1 MWVKVKDSGIG
12 IPKSN
17 LKKLF
22 DPNHQFSTMGIMQE
36 KGSGIGLKLCKDFV
50 ELNHGTIDVESIENQ
65 GTYFCCSFPGIE

>member
-1 MWVKVKDSGIG
+1 
-12 IPKSN
+12 
-17 LKKLF
+17 
-22 DPNHQFSTMGIMQE
+22 MGIMQE